1 MKYKRSS
8 IQLIRSSV
16 AIDNGLTAATK
27 LKQLKV
33 TIINVAL
40 FVCLFWIA
48 VVLFAARL
56 HNSSFE
62 YTYKIHVY
70 PSGSDQCVA
79 SPLPFMQIRQWRKT
93 KKGSRFRLLLSP
105 LISSFLWVLL
115 YRFVS

>member
-16 AIDNGLTAATK
+16 AIDNGLSAATQ

-56 HNSSFE
+56 HNSSFK

-93 KKGSRFRLLLSP
+93 KKRF
-105 LISSFLWVLL
+105 
-115 YRFVS
+115 